1 MLIGDLIKEVSV
13 AFDIPPM
20 ELLGKC
26 QQQKYIPARF
36 ALYTILKNR
45 GMSLKRIGTICSGR
59 DHKTITHGIGR
70 AEWMMARDDIYREKI
85 ERLSRLSVDLTMAHI
100 RLEQAA

>member
-13 AFDIPPM
+13 AFDIQPM

-26 QQQKYIPARF
+26 QRQKYIPARF
-36 ALYTILKNR
+36 ALYAILKKR
-45 GMSLKRIGTICSGR
+45 GMSLTRIGSVCSGR
-59 DHKTITHGIGR
+59 DHKTISHGIER

-85 ERLSRLSVDLTMAHI
+85 ERLSRLSVDLTMARI
-100 RLEQAA
+100 CLGQAA